1 MLFTFTAT
9 SNGVLAASSALIGPA
24 SHVIWASPPPG
35 SCALSENGNL
45 EVTEKPVTVMFTWSY
60 TLNLREEFVLPT
72 VSLPSVTF
80 NFATERF
87 GVLDS
92 PGLDSAGFLL
102 AAPPRLEKFQVPF
115 ASFNRVI
122 SGFSSSSSVT

>member
-45 EVTEKPVTVMFTWSY
+45 EVPEKPVTVMFTWSY

-87 GVLDS
+87 GILDS
-92 PGLDSAGFLL
+92 PGLIPL
-102 AAPPRLEKFQVPF
+102 ASCWQRHPGWRNSRFPLRP
-115 ASFNRVI
+115 SI
-122 SGFSSSSSVT
+122 G